1 MNAARVR
8 VQAGEQDAVI
18 ESAAIAAG
26 HDGEA
31 ELVLSVRYQNGAV
44 GNVVLDATLGF
55 ELMRKCG
62 VDTIAA
68 LAGHSWRKILE
79 GL

>member
-1 MNAARVR
+1 MSAAHAMVHEEER
-8 VQAGEQDAVI
+8 DAII

-44 GNVVLDATLGF
+44 GHVVLDAAIGF
-55 ELMRKCG
+55 DLMRNCG
-62 VDTIAA
+62 VDTIGA